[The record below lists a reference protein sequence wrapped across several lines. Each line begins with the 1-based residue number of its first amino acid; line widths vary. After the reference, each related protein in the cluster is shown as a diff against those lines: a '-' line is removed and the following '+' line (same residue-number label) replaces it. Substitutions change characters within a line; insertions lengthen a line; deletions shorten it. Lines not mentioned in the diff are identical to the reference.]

1 MKYLDGQEVKVGDKV
16 QLWSGCYG
24 VVVCS
29 IDTDEY
35 TTTYTKE
42 EWGYLKSGVVI
53 KTDKAGLIHY
63 IEADEDL
70 QLMTDKRDK
79 WDGSIKR

>member
-1 MKYLDGQEVKVGDKV
+1 MKYLDGQEVNVGDNV
-16 QLWSGCYG
+16 QLWSGCHG

-29 IDTDEY
+29 MDSGGY
-35 TTTYTKE
+35 TAAYTKE
-42 EWGYLKSGVVI
+42 EWGYLKSGVLI

-70 QLMTDKRDK
+70 QPVAGRS
-79 WDGSIKR
+79 G

>member
-29 IDTDEY
+29 MDGDEY
-35 TTTYTKE
+35 TTAYTKE
-42 EWGYLKSGVVI
+42 EWGYLKSGVLI

-63 IEADEDL
+63 IETDEDL
-70 QLMTDKRDK
+70 QLLERDK
-79 WDGSIKR
+79 M